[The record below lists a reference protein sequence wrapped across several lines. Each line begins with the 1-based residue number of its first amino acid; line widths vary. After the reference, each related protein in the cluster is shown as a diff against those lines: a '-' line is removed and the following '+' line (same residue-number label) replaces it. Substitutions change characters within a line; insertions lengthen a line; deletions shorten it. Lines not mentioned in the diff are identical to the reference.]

1 MVDTGRQFDSQ
12 DWIEDAVDSLVR
24 SGKLEELLVEH
35 FERNAQA

>member
-1 MVDTGRQFDSQ
+1 MDNASSEALLGM
-12 DWIEDAVDSLVR
+12 VR